1 MATHIN
7 SIEDVLVDGLT
18 YKMGPG
24 ASHITNRRSVTFY
37 PQGSNIYSSNA
48 GVKLVKMTIAGDE
61 YLDPSTFRIFF
72 DLTNTGAPNTAV
84 RPLSGPHIFSEGFA
98 SSAAASS

>member
-1 MATHIN
+1 METYIN
-7 SIEDVLVDGLT
+7 PIEDVLVDGLT

-24 ASHITNRRSVTFY
+24 ASYITNRRSVTFY
-37 PQGSNIYSSNA
+37 PQGSNVYSSTA

-72 DLTNTGAPNTAV
+72 DLNNLGARGTSV
-84 RPLSGPHIFSEGFA
+84 RPLSGPHIF
-98 SSAAASS
+98 